1 MSDEEIGS
9 LVAISRSRTEPGG
22 TRANAAR
29 LSRAPVVF
37 AVGKRLGVIIKRSTN
52 CGRRGCW
59 RVTRG
64 EHGPAAGDECLAHL
78 AQGTVCKI
86 LAQEEIKWLLLFS
99 EAVKL
104 IDRLGGRLRQIA
116 EIEIGCDTAA
126 HIGPGEAELR
136 PLLGDIDS
144 RLHVNPV
151 LQCGVLECLLDKFL
165 AHTDV
170 LGCNFDRLVPV
181 LQVLFF
187 KIEVRLE
194 EIYCRLPVFQ
204 KVGIGAEQLVAGAK
218 LGG

>member
-86 LAQEEIKWLLLFS
+86 LGHEDIKPHKVRYYL
-99 EAVKL
+99 ERR
-104 IDRLGGRLRQIA
+104 DA
-116 EIEIGCDTAA
+116 EFE
-126 HIGPGEAELR
+126 
-136 PLLGDIDS
+136 
-144 RLHVNPV
+144 
-151 LQCGVLECLLDKFL
+151 
-165 AHTDV
+165 
-170 LGCNFDRLVPV
+170 
-181 LQVLFF
+181 
-187 KIEVRLE
+187 
-194 EIYCRLPVFQ
+194 Q
-204 KVGIGAEQLVAGAK
+204 KVAEVLWSTARFK
-218 LGG
+218 S